1 MANVLLMPALS
12 PTMES
17 GVIGSW
23 RKKVGDKV
31 EAGEVLAEI
40 ETDKA
45 VMEWELADEGYLRE
59 LLVQTGQELKVGTPI
74 AVLTDTAGE
83 DYKAALAQAQ
93 SAAAAP
99 APAAAPES
107 GRRAEG
113 PAAGRSTAAPPAA
126 PAAPTP
132 PVARVIAMPQAAPR
146 AAPASMAAPA
156 AAASAAGARTLEPS
170 SGSAERVKISPYGRK
185 LAEQAR
191 VEWRS
196 LSGSGPGG
204 RIVARDVQAA
214 AAAGGAAPAR
224 AAAPA
229 PALEAAPSAAFEDL
243 PLSMMR
249 KSIAKR
255 LTESKQTVPHFQSR
269 RKVRM
274 ERLLQ
279 AREGLKRDFPD
290 LKITVNDL
298 LIKACATALT
308 QHPAVNSQFLGDRIR
323 RFRDVDIAIAVGTDD
338 GLVTPV
344 IHAAHAKG
352 LRALSAEMKVLADK
366 ARERKLRP
374 EEYQGGTFTISN
386 LGMFGVTEFN
396 AIINPPQAC
405 ILAVSATV
413 QEPVVEDGSLSI
425 GRTMNLTLSSD
436 HRAVDGITAAKFLD
450 TLVKLIENPVALV
463 L

>member
-23 RKKVGDKV
+23 RKKVGEKV
-31 EAGEVLAEI
+31 EVGEVLAEI

-45 VMEWELADEGYLRE
+45 IMEWEMADEGYLRE
-59 LLVQTGQELKVGTPI
+59 FLVQTGQELKVGTPI
-74 AVLTDTAGE
+74 AVLTATPGE
-83 DYKAALAQAQ
+83 DYKAALAKAQ
-93 SAAAAP
+93 SATAAAP
-99 APAAAPES
+99 GASAVHVAA
-107 GRRAEG
+107 
-113 PAAGRSTAAPPAA
+113 PAA
-126 PAAPTP
+126 PAAP
-132 PVARVIAMPQAAPR
+132 VAQVIALPQASPR
-146 AAPASMAAPA
+146 AAAAPVPAAAPA
-156 AAASAAGARTLEPS
+156 AAARAAGEPAERSREARTQHGREPS
-170 SGSAERVKISPYGRK
+170 SGTAERVKISPYGRK

-214 AAAGGAAPAR
+214 AAAGGAAQAR

-229 PALEAAPSAAFEDL
+229 AAAQAAPESAFEDL

-279 AREGLKRDFPD
+279 AREALKRDFPD

-323 RFRDVDIAIAVGTDD
+323 RFHDVDIAVAVGTDD

-344 IHAAHAKG
+344 IHAADSKG
-352 LRALSAEMKVLADK
+352 LRALSAEMKLLAEK

-405 ILAVSATV
+405 ILAVSATL
-413 QEPVVEDGSLSI
+413 QEPVVEGGSLSI
-425 GRTMNLTLSSD
+425 GQTMNLTLSSD
-436 HRAVDGITAAKFLD
+436 HRVVDGITAAKFLD